1 MTMMNITD
9 GKRVAI
15 VSSGSEESK
24 ELERQITQK
33 LRCRH
38 VQVDSKH
45 PDIVISIGGDG
56 TFLQAVHIYE
66 RHLDKVR
73 FVGVHT
79 GHLGFYTDYL
89 SSELDELVE
98 AITNEQVEKAISYP
112 LLKVKAVMADG
123 QTFEKYALNESTVR
137 RLSHTLVADVYISD
151 FLFERFRGDGLSVST
166 PTGSTAYNK
175 SIGGAVIHPGLK
187 VMQMAEIASLNNRV
201 YRTLGAPIVVSDKEN
216 IVLNL
221 DKAHDYGLTVDQLE
235 YKFTNLAGIEYRL
248 DGKEVKFLGNRHSS
262 FWRRVQESF
271 IGDDID

>member
-1 MTMMNITD
+1 MNITD
-9 GKRVAI
+9 GKKVAI
-15 VSSGSEESK
+15 VSSGSKQSK
-24 ELERQITQK
+24 DLEDDLAQK
-33 LRCRH
+33 LKSRCIQIDAKR
-38 VQVDSKH
+38 

-56 TFLQAVHIYE
+56 TFLQAIHQYE
-66 RHLDKVR
+66 RCLDRIR

-89 SSELDELVE
+89 ASELDELVE
-98 AITNEQVEKAISYP
+98 AVVYEQPEKAISYP

-123 QTFEKYALNESTVR
+123 QTFEKYALNESTIR
-137 RLSHTLVADVYISD
+137 RLSHTLVADVYLSD

-175 SIGGAVIHPGLK
+175 SIGGAVIHPGLR

-201 YRTLGAPIVVSDKEN
+201 YRTLGAPIVVSDQEN

-221 DKAHDYGLTVDQLE
+221 DKALDYGLTVDQLE

-248 DGKEVKFLGNRHSS
+248 DGKEVKFLGSRHNS
-262 FWRRVQESF
+262 FWKRVQESF